1 MSKSNILLRQAD
13 YNIDSQD
20 NQLLRL
26 EFFATWVLEDI
37 TLKD

>member
-1 MSKSNILLRQAD
+1 MSKSNILSRQVY

-26 EFFATWVLEDI
+26 KFFATWVLKD
-37 TLKD
+37 TALKG